1 MFNLSVLTEKKVSL
15 FTDFIWNKIFNFY
28 KKYNAHK
35 KNIYISIKISQNGN
49 FAIDLARGSEV
60 DFIDWQNK
68 ISSGGEIVVSNSYIN
83 AVKRELKDK
92 RRNSDEE
99 RRKELYDGIK
109 RVKQLDET
117 LTIMIHKALSED
129 KIMKHIKSFTTF
141 VNASVEI
148 CYSYNKLLNEKFR
161 QENYRVMR
169 VYNANHSFGF
179 KFDIPDDEYTNL
191 LNKSDYEIEFG
202 ILFHEF
208 TCWINDV
215 SIVESQILPIYLKIV
230 TLKELDSGNS
240 IKIENLENWWVSKA

>member
-1 MFNLSVLTEKKVSL
+1 MFNLSILTEKIVSL
-15 FTDFIWNKIFNFY
+15 ITDFIWNKISYFY
-28 KKYNAHK
+28 KKYNEHK
-35 KNIYISIKISQNGN
+35 KNIYISINLSENGY
-49 FAIDLARGSEV
+49 FAIDLEGSSEV

-68 ISSGGEIVVSNSYIN
+68 ISLGGEIVVSNSYIN
-83 AVKRELKDK
+83 DAKRELKDK
-92 RRNSDEE
+92 EKSDEK

-109 RVKQLDET
+109 SVKKLDEI
-117 LTIMIHKALSED
+117 LKKMIYKALSED
-129 KIMKHIKSFTTF
+129 KIMNHIKSFTTF
-141 VNASVEI
+141 VKASVEI
-148 CYSYNKLLNEKFR
+148 CYSYTHLLHKFR

-208 TCWINDV
+208 TCWLSDA

-230 TLKELDSGNS
+230 TLKELDSGSS
-240 IKIENLENWWVSKA
+240 IKIENLENWWISKA